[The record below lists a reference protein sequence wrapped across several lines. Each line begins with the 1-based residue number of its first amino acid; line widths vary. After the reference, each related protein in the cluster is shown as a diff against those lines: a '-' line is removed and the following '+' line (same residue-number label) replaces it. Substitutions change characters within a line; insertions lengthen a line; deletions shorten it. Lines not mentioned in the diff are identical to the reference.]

1 MTEGVKIKCDD
12 CKFVEDCVD
21 YGWQDCKKFTPKPS
35 EPMTKLCDTCEY
47 LKFCARS
54 GIEDV
59 GCDRYKRDT
68 TTNEEWFCS
77 LSTEEKAKFIFWQ
90 HFDVYGKT
98 LWELMVNA
106 SKGVAR
112 DKQAEVMIGAV
123 VEWLKEI
130 RK

>member
-1 MTEGVKIKCDD
+1 
-12 CKFVEDCVD
+12 
-21 YGWQDCKKFTPKPS
+21 
-35 EPMTKLCDTCEY
+35 MTKLCNSCEY

-59 GCDRYKRDT
+59 GCDRYKKDM
-68 TTNEEWFCS
+68 TTNEEWFCG

-98 LWELMVNA
+98 LYELMVNA
-106 SKGVAR
+106 SKGVSR

-123 VEWLKEI
+123 VEWLKE
-130 RK
+130 KHNDSM

>member
-1 MTEGVKIKCDD
+1 MTERVKIKCDD

-21 YGWQDCKKFTPKPS
+21 YGWQDCKKFTPKPR

-68 TTNEEWFCS
+68 TTNEEW
-77 LSTEEKAKFIFWQ
+77 LRQASTKELADVIFRICERATWDYNVKIMVGEKRKDLI
-90 HFDVYGKT
+90 
-98 LWELMVNA
+98 
-106 SKGVAR
+106 
-112 DKQAEVMIGAV
+112 
-123 VEWLKEI
+123 VEWLKQPHI
-130 RK
+130 

>member
-1 MTEGVKIKCDD
+1 MTERVKIKCDD

-21 YGWQDCKKFTPKPS
+21 YGWQDCKKFTPKPR

-68 TTNEEWFCS
+68 TTNEEWFCN
-77 LSTEEKAKFIFWQ
+77 LSTEEKAEWLSKHLRCSDCNIENRMCAGT
-90 HFDVYGKT
+90 YSGCKET
-98 LWELMVNA
+98 LI
-106 SKGVAR
+106 K
-112 DKQAEVMIGAV
+112 
-123 VEWLKEI
+123 WLKE
-130 RK
+130 KHDA